1 MALWPGDSLRF
12 LLSSALRVHWGREK
26 PMNHADLWGEKDK
39 KEGVGERGG
48 RSERGGERERERERD
63 RGTERERRQEGMR
76 TPGPW
81 CQPALYS

>member
-39 KEGVGERGG
+39 KEGAGEREGEGKREGERERGSGRETEGQRERGG
-48 RSERGGERERERERD
+48 RRG
-63 RGTERERRQEGMR
+63 
-76 TPGPW
+76 
-81 CQPALYS
+81 

>member
-39 KEGVGERGG
+39 KEGVGEGG
-48 RSERGGERERERERD
+48 KEGESGREREGAGERQ
-63 RGTERERRQEGMR
+63 RHRERERRQEGMR

>member
-39 KEGVGERGG
+39 KEGVGERGEG
-48 RSERGGERERERERD
+48 RRERERERGSG
-63 RGTERERRQEGMR
+63 RETEAQRERGGRRG
-76 TPGPW
+76 
-81 CQPALYS
+81 